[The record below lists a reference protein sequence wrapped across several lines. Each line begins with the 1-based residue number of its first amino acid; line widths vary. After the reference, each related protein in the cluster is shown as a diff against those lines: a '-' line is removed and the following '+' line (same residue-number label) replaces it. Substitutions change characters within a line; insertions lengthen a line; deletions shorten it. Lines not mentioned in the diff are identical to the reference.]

1 MQELIRF
8 FTEQEL
14 EHTPFEQVLSAKLSL
29 GSFVWVN
36 DFYEF
41 RRHNQL
47 DRSRTYIALET
58 SGAGFRFYYSVL
70 ADRGINLS
78 PGQVVEL
85 LKEVCKKTNVQ
96 VLTPDHE
103 PSSWCFVLIEPTG
116 QTSTV
121 ELDDDSRKITGN
133 YNFDFGQFRT
143 QEKLTDEELSVLKQI
158 IAGIYPDISISVSSD
173 GPVINGAFNKVQQNF
188 DRLRLFDYHYRIIPQ
203 GKSVWIERK
212 EKSEL
217 FTDVMVMF
225 GKQVKKD
232 LCVFP
237 VDYSEVQNIAGGSDS
252 EEHCLF
258 ITGDNVE
265 KIVYK
270 ERRKSWLT

>member
-1 MQELIRF
+1 MQEILSF
-8 FTEQEL
+8 FTDQEL
-14 EHTPFEQVLSAKLSL
+14 NHDPLEQVLSAKLSL
-29 GSFVWVN
+29 KSFVWVN

-41 RRHNQL
+41 RRNNPI
-47 DRSRTYIALET
+47 DRSQTYIALET
-58 SGAGFRFYYSVL
+58 SGAGFRFYYSIFS
-70 ADRGINLS
+70 DQRINLP
-78 PGQVVEL
+78 PGQVVDI
-85 LKEVCKKTNVQ
+85 LKELCRKTNVQ
-96 VLTPDHE
+96 ALASDDE
-103 PSSWCFVLIEPTG
+103 PNSWCFVLIEPTG

-121 ELDDDSRKITGN
+121 ELDDDSRKITGHC
-133 YNFDFGQFRT
+133 NFDFGQFRA

-188 DRLRLFDYHYRIIPQ
+188 DQLRLFDYHYRIIPQ
-203 GKSVWIERK
+203 GISVWIERK

-237 VDYSEVQNIAGGSDS
+237 VDYSEVQNIEGGSDS